1 MIIGQPFLRLFLL
14 AEHGFCDLTTDMT
27 KNSRTTKTNFLVR
40 FFMWNMN
47 YHSEHH
53 STPGIPFHKLQ
64 EYQKKELCI
73 LLLASMINPKPCNEL
88 SSLLGAMA
96 RDMNKEYM
104 SNNYPNQLD

>member
-1 MIIGQPFLRLFLL
+1 MDKITLKFFDDIN
-14 AEHGFCDLTTDMT
+14 
-27 KNSRTTKTNFLVR
+27 NSLV
-40 FFMWNMN
+40 
-47 YHSEHH
+47 
-53 STPGIPFHKLQ
+53 

-104 SNNYPNQLD
+104 LNNYPDQLN

>member
-1 MIIGQPFLRLFLL
+1 MIEKEI
-14 AEHGFCDLTTDMT
+14 LTIFEKIT
-27 KNSRTTKTNFLVR
+27 
-40 FFMWNMN
+40 
-47 YHSEHH
+47 Y
-53 STPGIPFHKLQ
+53 LQ

-104 SNNYPNQLD
+104 SNNYPDQLND

>member
-1 MIIGQPFLRLFLL
+1 MINKNVAGLFL
-14 AEHGFCDLTTDMT
+14 EID
-27 KNSRTTKTNFLVR
+27 SQ
-40 FFMWNMN
+40 
-47 YHSEHH
+47 
-53 STPGIPFHKLQ
+53 LQ

-104 SNNYPNQLD
+104 LNNYPDQLND

>member
-1 MIIGQPFLRLFLL
+1 MINKNVAELFL
-14 AEHGFCDLTTDMT
+14 EID
-27 KNSRTTKTNFLVR
+27 SQ
-40 FFMWNMN
+40 
-47 YHSEHH
+47 
-53 STPGIPFHKLQ
+53 LQ

-104 SNNYPNQLD
+104 SNNYPDQLND